1 MPDASGHPQRSY
13 VCATP
18 YLENAPHLPHSVT
31 EPPDTLTV
39 KVRSVKGAQ
48 RPVHRSGP
56 KQRHQTETVIY
67 KFIINT
73 KIAMKALK
81 QRASVVRLGRKEWI
95 PEGERNIDLG
105 GSLVEVE
112 VMKPW
117 GGELNECLK
126 GEWVN
131 EVPALSSWWS
141 TGGGKWYV
149 VLNPRIRLQRREEN
163 LANMT
168 SVQVIKLQVS
178 KAVVQSISESTR
190 SAEA

>member
-1 MPDASGHPQRSY
+1 MSYCRNTTFETPSKGSTASITMPDASGHPQRSY
-13 VCATP
+13 VCATA

-81 QRASVVRLGRKEWI
+81 QRASVVRLGRKE
-95 PEGERNIDLG
+95 
-105 GSLVEVE
+105 
-112 VMKPW
+112 
-117 GGELNECLK
+117 
-126 GEWVN
+126 
-131 EVPALSSWWS
+131 
-141 TGGGKWYV
+141 
-149 VLNPRIRLQRREEN
+149 
-163 LANMT
+163 
-168 SVQVIKLQVS
+168 
-178 KAVVQSISESTR
+178 
-190 SAEA
+190 

>member
-1 MPDASGHPQRSY
+1 MSYCRNTTLGPLGVSCGIWHCNAGSRSFGRGLN

-81 QRASVVRLGRKEWI
+81 QRASVVRLGRKE
-95 PEGERNIDLG
+95 
-105 GSLVEVE
+105 
-112 VMKPW
+112 
-117 GGELNECLK
+117 
-126 GEWVN
+126 
-131 EVPALSSWWS
+131 
-141 TGGGKWYV
+141 
-149 VLNPRIRLQRREEN
+149 
-163 LANMT
+163 
-168 SVQVIKLQVS
+168 
-178 KAVVQSISESTR
+178 
-190 SAEA
+190 